1 MEWITSLVPN
11 IELWFR
17 FGLAMALGGLVGLE
31 REYAQQHVADVER
44 TFAGI
49 RTFPLISLLGALSAF
64 VATQL
69 QSPTVF
75 AVAFGG
81 MAVLVGITYVRR
93 LTDERGDRSE
103 GITTEVT
110 ILLVFMLGSLTYWG
124 WGTLASAITVVV
136 TLLLSLK
143 RTLHDMAR
151 RLTQEDLLA
160 TLQFALITAVVLPIL
175 PNRPLDPY
183 GVINLYRIWLLVVL
197 ISGVSF
203 GGYVAIKALGPHR
216 ALWLTGLLGGVVSS
230 TATTLSL
237 AARSHSSPRLAPA
250 FGVALIL
257 ASTVMYP
264 RVAVLLFIVQ
274 PQLFWT
280 TLPYLVGLTVI
291 GLMTCYVLWQFY
303 RLPTEERGMV
313 LENPLN
319 LTGAIRFAL
328 IFVVVSFIVQFAQ
341 QYLGTFGLFAASFL
355 TGLMGVDAIV
365 LSLANA
371 TATGG
376 LSVMNATAA
385 VIIAT
390 LGNTVAKGVLAYTLG
405 ATPIRKP
412 ATYGFGVL
420 TVVGVIAVLT
430 ALRFSAFIQG

>member
-1 MEWITSLVPN
+1 MEWLTSLVPN

-69 QSPTVF
+69 ESPTVF

-81 MAVLVGITYVRR
+81 MALLVGITYVRR
-93 LTDERGDRSE
+93 LTDERTDRSE

-110 ILLVFMLGSLTYWG
+110 ILLVFMLGSLAYWG

-143 RTLHDMAR
+143 RTLHDLAR

-175 PNRPLDPY
+175 PNRALDPY
-183 GVINLYRIWLLVVL
+183 GVINPYRIWLLVVL

-203 GGYVAIKALGPHR
+203 GGYLAIKGLGPYR
-216 ALWLTGLLGGVVSS
+216 AIWLTGLLGGVVSS

-237 AARSHSSPRLAPA
+237 AERSHNSPRLAPA
-250 FGVALIL
+250 LGVALIL

-264 RVAVLLFIVQ
+264 RMAVLLFIVE
-274 PQLFWT
+274 PSLFWAS
-280 TLPYLVGLTVI
+280 LPYLLLLTAFGL
-291 GLMTCYVLWQFY
+291 LTCYVLWQFY
-303 RLPTEERGMV
+303 RLPADERGMV

-319 LTGAIRFAL
+319 LSGAFRFAL
-328 IFVVVSFIVQFAQ
+328 IFVAVSFVVQFAQ
-341 QYLGTFGLFAASFL
+341 QYLGTVGLFVASFL

-365 LSLANA
+365 LSLATT
-371 TATGG
+371 TATG
-376 LSVMNATAA
+376 LLDITVATTA
-385 VIIAT
+385 VLLAT
-390 LGNTVAKGVLAYTLG
+390 LGNTVAKAVMIYVLG
-405 ATPIRKP
+405 AQPIRRP
-412 ATYGFGVL
+412 AAYGFGVL
-420 TVVGVIAVLT
+420 TAVGVVAVLV
-430 ALRFSAFIQG
+430 ALMVSPAPF